1 MAGNPPGQTPQA
13 IKLKK
18 ISDIQYDTLR
28 GFEKA
33 AILVNYLGPEAS
45 KKLLRNMDDA
55 DIRKLITL
63 MHKFRI
69 IPIEVTKKV
78 LEEFYDLISESEDY
92 IFSDG
97 PASKET
103 IIDALGEERARGILG
118 HLNMASTSSR
128 TLESLELVDAKSLA
142 NFLINEHPQT
152 VSVILAHLE
161 PEKKGEVLKRLPETL
176 QAEVVLRMANLDH
189 VAPELITEVDR
200 VLKDELANIG
210 TVEQSQL
217 GGVQTVAEMLNVM
230 DKNAEKAI
238 MSRVE
243 EKDSSFSLAEEIRK
257 LMFIFDDII
266 KIDDRGIQ
274 ALLKEVSNDKLLLA
288 LKTANQDI
296 KDKIFKNISKRAADL
311 LADDLATMGPARV
324 SDVEAAQLEIVNAAR
339 RLEGEGRIII
349 ARGGAE
355 DALV

>member
-1 MAGNPPGQTPQA
+1 MSNQEAV
-13 IKLKK
+13 KLRK
-18 ISDIQYDTLR
+18 ITDITYDKLR

-33 AILVNYLGPEAS
+33 AILVNYLGPDAA
-45 KKLLRNMDDA
+45 KKLLAKMDDA
-55 DIRKLITL
+55 DIRKLVTL
-63 MHKFRI
+63 MQKLRI

-92 IFSDG
+92 IFSDKS
-97 PASKET
+97 ASKET
-103 IIDALGEERARGILG
+103 IMDALGEERARGILG
-118 HLNMASTSSR
+118 HLNAATNSTR

-189 VAPELITEVDR
+189 VAPELISEVDR
-200 VLKDELANIG
+200 VLKEELANIG

-230 DKNAEKAI
+230 DKGAEKAI

-243 EKDSSFSLAEEIRK
+243 EKDPLLAEEIRK
-257 LMFIFDDII
+257 LMFIFDDIV

-288 LKTANQDI
+288 MKTASQEI
-296 KDKIFKNISKRAADL
+296 RDKFLKNISKRAAEML
-311 LADDLATMGPARV
+311 SDDLATMGPARV
-324 SDVEAAQLEIVNAAR
+324 SDVESAQMEVVNTAR
-339 RLEGEGRIII
+339 RLETEGKIII